1 MRVVPH
7 YRTDLSYTQWQI
19 LQKWIPKQ
27 KKGPKQVCRRR
38 IINAILYLVRTGC
51 QRRNLPLSFP
61 KWKTVYNVFWH
72 WRNDGI
78 WQKIHD
84 ALCRLVRKI
93 KGKKPTPSVGI
104 IDSQSVKTTE
114 SGGERGY
121 DAGKK
126 VNGRKRHIVVDTL
139 GLIMSLVI
147 HTADIQDQEGAKLTF
162 EELGDRFK
170 RLKKIFGDSAYK
182 RSGLPEW
189 LEKNFGWVLEV
200 VSRPVGTEGFV
211 ALPKRWIVERTFA
224 WLGRHRRHAKDYERN
239 TDSSKAMI
247 YIAAT
252 ERMIKYLEKQKEIS

>member
-1 MRVVPH
+1 MPH

-19 LQKWIPKQ
+19 IRKWIPQQ

-38 IINAILYLVRTGC
+38 IVNAILYLVRTGC
-51 QRRNLPLSFP
+51 QWRNLPLSFP

-72 WRNDGI
+72 FRNDGI
-78 WQKIHD
+78 WEKIHN
-84 ALCRLVRKI
+84 ALCRLVRKS
-93 KGKKPTPSVGI
+93 KDKKPTPSVGI

-114 SGGERGY
+114 NGGECGY

-126 VNGRKRHIVVDTL
+126 VKGRKRHIVVDTL

-147 HTADIQDQEGAKLTF
+147 HTADIQDQDGAKLAF
-162 EELGDRFK
+162 EELKDRFK

-182 RSGLPEW
+182 RSNLPEW
-189 LEKNFGWVLEV
+189 LEKKFGWELEV
-200 VSRPVGTEGFV
+200 VSRPAEAEGFV
-211 ALPKRWIVERTFA
+211 PLPKRWIVERTFA

-252 ERMIKYLEKQKEIS
+252 ERMLKCLEK